1 MLSIDE
7 KKVFDM
13 ANSGMSYPEISKEI
27 GASVGTVSSR
37 LNRARNKVDCS
48 DKVSST
54 GLYGYP
60 FMTSK
65 DFFGSNRKQ
74 PKRNGEPRY

>member
-1 MLSIDE
+1 MLSSDD
-7 KKVFDM
+7 KALLSM
-13 ANSGMSYPEISKEI
+13 ADSGMSYPEISKET
-27 GASVGTVSSR
+27 GLPVGTTGSK
-37 LNRARNKVDCS
+37 LNRVRNKLES
-48 DKVSST
+48 NDKIELT

>member
-1 MLSIDE
+1 
-7 KKVFDM
+7 M
-13 ANSGMSYPEISKEI
+13 ADSGMSYPEIAKSTGVK
-27 GASVGTVSSR
+27 VGTIGSR
-37 LNRARNKVDCS
+37 LNRIRNKLDDCDS
-48 DKVSST
+48 KLAT

-74 PKRNGEPRY
+74 PKRNGEARY